1 MRVNCFFSLQT
12 TEKLEAGT
20 SLAVMTKEHGS
31 HMVAIK
37 SLEKQQ
43 VGPRS

>member
-12 TEKLEAGT
+12 REKLDAGT
-20 SLAVMTKEHGS
+20 SLAVMTKEHDS
-31 HMVAIK
+31 YMAAIK

-43 VGPRS
+43 V